1 MGATRYI
8 PVLMPRHPLV
18 AVTATTRAD
27 DGVSR
32 VRLSAAYLQ
41 ALEAAGL
48 TPIIVPP
55 LADRDGAADAILDVA
70 SGLVLTGGED
80 VDPALFGAARHPQL
94 GTVHAD
100 RDATELALIHRAH
113 ARRLPVLAIC
123 RGIQVLNVALGGT
136 LIQDL
141 PAEQPSAIAHD
152 GDGPRDGR
160 THTVRLA
167 PASRLARAIGRN
179 EIEVNSFHHQAIR
192 TRARDLVE
200 TAVAPDGVVEA
211 VETPPDNSWWVIGI
225 QWHPEDLV
233 RSPES
238 WDRALFAAFASA
250 AAETPP
256 GGDS

>member
-1 MGATRYI
+1 
-8 PVLMPRHPLV
+8 MPRHPLV
-18 AVTATTRAD
+18 AVTATTRTD
-27 DGVSR
+27 DGVQR

-48 TPIIVPP
+48 TPIVVPP
-55 LADRDGAADAILDVA
+55 LLADRDDAAHAILDVA

-80 VDPALFGAARHPQL
+80 VDPARFGATRHPQL

-100 RDATELALIHRAH
+100 RDATELALIRDAC
-113 ARRLPVLAIC
+113 ARKLPVLAIC

-136 LIQDL
+136 LIQDI
-141 PAEQPSAIAHD
+141 PSEHPSPVAHD
-152 GDGPRDGR
+152 GDGPRNAR

-167 PASRLARAIGRN
+167 PDTRLARAIGRN
-179 EIEVNSFHHQAIR
+179 EILVNSFHHQAIA
-192 TRARDLVE
+192 TRAAGLIE

-211 VETPPDNSWWVIGI
+211 VETPMDNSWWVIGI

-238 WDRALFAAFASA
+238 WDRALFAAFGTTV
-250 AAETPP
+250 AETPP

>member
-32 VRLSAAYLQ
+32 VRLSTAYLD

-48 TPIIVPP
+48 APIVVPP
-55 LADRDGAADAILDVA
+55 LADPDRTADEILDAA

-80 VDPALFGAARHPQL
+80 VDPARFGAARHPRL
-94 GTVHAD
+94 STVHAA
-100 RDATELALIHRAH
+100 RDATELALIRRAH

-136 LIQDL
+136 LFQDL
-141 PAEQPSAIAHD
+141 PSEHPSAITHD
-152 GDGPRDGR
+152 GDGPRDAR
-160 THTVRLA
+160 THTIRLTTD
-167 PASRLARAIGRN
+167 SRLRRAIGRD
-179 EIEVNSFHHQAIR
+179 EILVNSFHHQSIR
-192 TRARDLVE
+192 TRATDLVE
-200 TAVAPDGVVEA
+200 TGVAPDGVVEA
-211 VETPPDNSWWVIGI
+211 VETPMDNPWWVIGI

-238 WDRALFAAFASA
+238 WDRALFAAFGA

-256 GGDS
+256 EKDP